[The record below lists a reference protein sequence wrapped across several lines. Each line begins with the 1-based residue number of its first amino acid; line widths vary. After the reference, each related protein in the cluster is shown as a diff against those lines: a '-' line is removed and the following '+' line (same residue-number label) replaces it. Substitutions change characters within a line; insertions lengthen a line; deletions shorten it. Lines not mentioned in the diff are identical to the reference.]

1 MPSAAPEPVRG
12 FGRGHPAH
20 TGHNEYVKVE
30 ILYVD
35 ACPNSREAGE
45 RVLAALA
52 SVGRADV
59 EIEYRVLATS
69 AEAAASQFAGSPTI
83 LVDGVDPFPA
93 ERVADLACR
102 VYRTE
107 SGLAGVPTVAQLA
120 EVFRGR

>member
-1 MPSAAPEPVRG
+1 M
-12 FGRGHPAH
+12 
-20 TGHNEYVKVE
+20 E

-35 ACPNSREAGE
+35 ACPHWREAGE

-52 SVGRADV
+52 SVGRAGV
-59 EIEYRVLATS
+59 EIDYRVLTTDE
-69 AEAAASQFAGSPTI
+69 EAAASPFAGSPTI

-93 ERVADLACR
+93 ERVEHLACR

-107 SGLAGVPTVAQLA
+107 SGLAGVPTVEALA